1 MEPQHLPEPQ
11 PQPLPEWFGGV
22 WIKGKKVTDW
32 RKSPQQKGTRKV
44 AIHEVFPSLRLPQLH
59 SHSQCADSSPGV
71 SPGGI
76 RQDHDLKI
84 GPLIAELSRLELSFE
99 SLTSTEPAEYEVDD
113 AKNCKGEADD
123 EENGQRAH
131 GDNKSQ
137 SITRGGG

>member
-22 WIKGKKVTDW
+22 WAKGQKITDW
-32 RKSPQQKGTRKV
+32 RKSPQQKGTRKT
-44 AIHEVFPSLRLPQLH
+44 AIHEVFPSLQLPQLH
-59 SHSQCADSSPGV
+59 PHNQSADSSLEASSGDI
-71 SPGGI
+71 G
-76 RQDHDLKI
+76 RDHDLKI
-84 GPLIAELSRLELSFE
+84 GSLTAEFSRIELSFE

-113 AKNCKGEADD
+113 AENCKGEADD

-137 SITRGGG
+137 SIARGGG